1 MLNAPRRILRATPPA
16 AGPHSRGVGCG
27 VLAVLC
33 WLGWLAGLGWAG
45 DAGKDELGRLGWP
58 GQAGWVCLYT
68 FSFLFGCCFFV
79 FSFNLFMLFLTLCS
93 SFGSLRGSIF
103 APFWHLWGSFG
114 VPGASLGSF
123 EHTFW
128 AALSPKVQN
137 VCKRWFP
144 NPKGVI
150 LGTNFGTFFV
160 SFSKKN
166 ECVESVGSQVV
177 FSALFRGSRDRLT
190 LHPLQPAQSNH
201 SFSCSGSP

>member
-1 MLNAPRRILRATPPA
+1 MWA
-16 AGPHSRGVGCG
+16 VGC
-27 VLAVLC
+27 LLC
-33 WLGWLAGLGWAG
+33 CAGWAGLLGWAG
-45 DAGKDELGRLGWP
+45 LAMLARMSWAGWP

-93 SFGSLRGSIF
+93 SFGSLWGSIF

-150 LGTNFGTFFV
+150 LGDQFWHLFCIFF
-160 SFSKKN
+160 KKN

-201 SFSCSGSP
+201 SFSCSVSP

>member
-1 MLNAPRRILRATPPA
+1 M
-16 AGPHSRGVGCG
+16 
-27 VLAVLC
+27 LC
-33 WLGWLAGLGWAG
+33 WLGWLARLGWAG
-45 DAGKDELGRLGWP
+45 DAGKDELGRLARSGWLGLP
-58 GQAGWVCLYT
+58 LY
-68 FSFLFGCCFFV
+68 FLLFVWLLFHCFF
-79 FSFNLFMLFLTLCS
+79 FNLFTLFLTLCS
-93 SFGSLRGSIF
+93 SFGSLWGSIF

-150 LGTNFGTFFV
+150 LGDQFWYLFCIFF
-160 SFSKKN
+160 KKN

-190 LHPLQPAQSNH
+190 FNPLQPAQSNH
-201 SFSCSGSP
+201 SFSCSVSP

>member
-1 MLNAPRRILRATPPA
+1 M
-16 AGPHSRGVGCG
+16 G
-27 VLAVLC
+27 C
-33 WLGWLAGLGWAG
+33 WLCCAGWAGLLGWAG
-45 DAGKDELGRLGWP
+45 LAMLARMSWAGWP

-68 FSFLFGCCFFV
+68 LSFLFGCCFFV

-114 VPGASLGSF
+114 GPGASLGSF

-150 LGTNFGTFFV
+150 LGDQFWHFGT
-160 SFSKKN
+160 

-190 LHPLQPAQSNH
+190 FNPLQPAQSNH
-201 SFSCSGSP
+201 TFSCLVSP

>member
-1 MLNAPRRILRATPPA
+1 MICLLIANAGGSRRPPLQGCMLW
-16 AGPHSRGVGCG
+16 GVGC
-27 VLAVLC
+27 AV
-33 WLGWLAGLGWAG
+33 LAGLACWAG
-45 DAGKDELGRLGWP
+45 LAMLAKDELGRLGWP
-58 GQAGWVCLYT
+58 GQVGWACLYT

-150 LGTNFGTFFV
+150 LGDQFWHLFCIFF
-160 SFSKKN
+160 KKN

-190 LHPLQPAQSNH
+190 FHPLQPAQFNH
-201 SFSCSGSP
+201 SFSCSVSP

>member
-1 MLNAPRRILRATPPA
+1 MLAE
-16 AGPHSRGVGCG
+16 
-27 VLAVLC
+27 LAY
-33 WLGWLAGLGWAG
+33 WAGLGW
-45 DAGKDELGRLGWP
+45 RCW
-58 GQAGWVCLYT
+58 T

-93 SFGSLRGSIF
+93 SFGSLRDSIF
-103 APFWHLWGSFG
+103 SPFWHLWGSFG

-137 VCKRWFP
+137 VCKRLFP

-150 LGTNFGTFFV
+150 LGDQFWHLFCIFF
-160 SFSKKN
+160 KKN

-190 LHPLQPAQSNH
+190 LNPLQPAQSNH
-201 SFSCSGSP
+201 SFSCSVAP